1 MIANNILRAQLVRQS
16 LLELSSSA
24 RPRMAI
30 PASVAIR
37 HFYAPQTN
45 TNKSASANS
54 HSSKKAQCTP
64 QELLDKRHPAG
75 QNEALASIIDGEL
88 DYDTDMGA
96 AAVNNTE
103 AERRAEALK
112 KAEKIARET
121 TDDFSKSNYL

>member
-1 MIANNILRAQLVRQS
+1 MIVNNVLRAQVVRQS
-16 LLELSSSA
+16 LLELSNIA
-24 RPRMAI
+24 RPRVNI
-30 PASVAIR
+30 SASVAIR
-37 HFYAPQTN
+37 HFYAPQTSA
-45 TNKSASANS
+45 NKSASTSS
-54 HSSKKAQCTP
+54 HNNEKKRTP
-64 QELLDKRHPAG
+64 QELLDKRRPAG

-121 TDDFSKSNYL
+121 TDDFSKSN

>member
-1 MIANNILRAQLVRQS
+1 MFANNILRAQVVRQS
-16 LLELSSSA
+16 LLELSNGT
-24 RPRMAI
+24 RHRVAI

-37 HFYAPQTN
+37 HFYAPQTS

-54 HSSKKAQCTP
+54 PSSKVQRSP
-64 QELLDKRHPAG
+64 QEVLDKRHPAG

-96 AAVNNTE
+96 AAVNNTV